1 MCQFKKNNSLI
12 YFIGFESF
20 SYFKWRSF
28 YFLVDCLLI
37 NSIHLSTF
45 VFLTKTNAMSLFDT
59 INTDIKE
66 AMKTKE
72 KEKLEALRAIKA
84 AFLIVKTGKGSDG
97 EITPEAELK
106 IVQKL
111 VKQRK
116 DSAEIYKANNRPE
129 LYEKEIKEISFIEA
143 YLPAQ
148 LPESEIEAG
157 VREIVSKVGASGP
170 QDMGKVMGTASK
182 QFAGKA
188 DNKIVSQIVKTVLA
202 SL

>member
-1 MCQFKKNNSLI
+1 
-12 YFIGFESF
+12 
-20 SYFKWRSF
+20 
-28 YFLVDCLLI
+28 
-37 NSIHLSTF
+37 
-45 VFLTKTNAMSLFDT
+45 MSLFDT

-66 AMKTKE
+66 AMKAKE